1 MCGRFA
7 ITLTPDEYRAAFG
20 YGERPNFPPRY
31 NVAPTQPVPIVHRE
45 RGERRFRLVRWGF
58 LPAWLKDAKGFPLLF
73 NARAD
78 TLLHKATFRGAM
90 RYRRCVFLAD
100 GFYEWRREG
109 RAKTPFLIRRRDRAP
124 LMLAGLWETYLSADG
139 SEMDTAA
146 IVTTD
151 VNGVLAAI
159 HHRMPAMLDPANVE
173 RWLDTDAVG
182 PEEAAGLVK
191 PCPEDWIEM
200 VEVDPRVNKADNDD
214 PDLQEPVGPTP
225 QATDTGRLSPA
236 QADVHRA
243 DPDAQGRLF

>member
-7 ITLTPDEYRAAFG
+7 ITLTPEEYRAAFG
-20 YGERPNFPPRY
+20 YGEQPNFPPRY
-31 NVAPTQPVPIVHRE
+31 NVAPTQPAPIVLRE
-45 RGERRFRLVRWGF
+45 RGERGFRLVRWGF
-58 LPAWLKDAKGFPLLF
+58 LPSWLKDAKGFPLLI

-78 TLLHKATFRGAM
+78 TLLEKATFRGAM

-124 LMLAGLWETYLSADG
+124 LMLAGLWETHHAADG
-139 SEMDTAA
+139 SEIDTAA

-151 VNGVLAAI
+151 ANATLAAI
-159 HHRMPAMLDPANVE
+159 HHRMPAMLDPAHVE

-200 VEVDPRVNKADNDD
+200 VEVGPRVNKADNDD
-214 PDLQEPVGPTP
+214 PGLQEPVHSASP
-225 QATDTGRLSPA
+225 ATAAGRLSPA
-236 QADVHRA
+236 HADGRQTDA
-243 DPDAQGRLF
+243 EAQGQLF